1 MSYIRYILCIS
12 SLLLFLSA
20 CGEVAT
26 PNRPMAPLVDALP
39 TINLNA
45 VPTPT
50 STLVLSQ
57 VTPTTTPTV
66 TPIPDE
72 VKGFVVDV
80 LDGDTIAVVMEGDSF
95 QQAYIVRYI
104 GVDAP
109 EKTAKTPWG
118 QVAYE
123 QNRDYLQLKAVRL
136 VRDQTDFDEE
146 GNLLR
151 YVYLGEEL
159 VNVWLVENGLAEA
172 ISSEP
177 NVMFRPEIGAGER
190 LAQES
195 GLGLW
200 GPDPT
205 ATPKWIRPTAN
216 PETADIAPTPEDS
229 SPDSTAEPSTNDIT
243 ATVTTSLPSS
253 GLNIATST
261 PRLTSTT
268 TIDQATVEPTA
279 SADE

>member
-1 MSYIRYILCIS
+1 MSYIRYILCLSFILL
-12 SLLLFLSA
+12 SLTA
-20 CGEVAT
+20 CGEPAAT
-26 PNRPMAPLVDALP
+26 PKRLAAPLGIDMLP
-39 TINLNA
+39 TANLN
-45 VPTPT
+45 VVQTPT
-50 STLVLSQ
+50 STLVIAQ
-57 VTPTTTPTV
+57 VTPTSTPTV

-95 QQAYIVRYI
+95 QQAYVVRYI

-109 EKTAKTPWG
+109 EKTSKTPWG

-123 QNRDYLQLKAVRL
+123 QNRDHLQLKVVRL
-136 VRDQTDFDEE
+136 LRDQTDFDED

-151 YVYLGEEL
+151 YVYLGEQL
-159 VNVWLVENGLAEA
+159 VNLWLVENGLAEA

-177 NVMFRPEIGAGER
+177 NVAFQSEIGAGEV
-190 LAQES
+190 LAKES

-205 ATPKWIRPTAN
+205 ATPRYRPIKAN
-216 PETADIAPTPEDS
+216 PEASDSDTPIET
-229 SPDSTAEPSTNDIT
+229 PDPNV
-243 ATVTTSLPSS
+243 TVTTSTPPISKFSL
-253 GLNIATST
+253 ATST

-268 TIDQATVEPTA
+268 TIDQQ
-279 SADE
+279 

>member
-1 MSYIRYILCIS
+1 MSYIQCILCLSFILL
-12 SLLLFLSA
+12 SLTA
-20 CGEVAT
+20 CGEPAT
-26 PNRPMAPLVDALP
+26 PKRPMAPLAVDVLP
-39 TINLNA
+39 TADLNA
-45 VPTPT
+45 IPTPT
-50 STLVLSQ
+50 STLVVAQ
-57 VTPTTTPTV
+57 VTPTATPTV

-95 QQAYIVRYI
+95 QQAYVVRYI

-123 QNRDYLQLKAVRL
+123 QNRDYLQLKVVRL
-136 VRDQTDFDEE
+136 VRDQVDFDED

-151 YVYLGEEL
+151 YVYLGEQL
-159 VNVWLVENGLAEA
+159 VNLWLVENGLAKA

-177 NVMFRPEIGAGER
+177 NVAFRPTIGAGEV
-190 LAQES
+190 LAKES

-205 ATPKWIRPTAN
+205 PRRVHP
-216 PETADIAPTPEDS
+216 
-229 SPDSTAEPSTNDIT
+229 
-243 ATVTTSLPSS
+243 TVTVSETPDVNSTTEAPNADTTAIATSVPPFRS
-253 GLNIATST
+253 LNITTST
-261 PRLTSTT
+261 PRFTSTT
-268 TIDQATVEPTA
+268 TINQATVEPVVEE
-279 SADE
+279 SE